1 MTAPASRPRPAKKP
15 KRTNQTLPAGAPRRI
30 AVYVR
35 RSTDDEHQPFSIDAQ
50 VAKLNS
56 YIDSQPGWTL
66 AATFSDDASGATT
79 ERPGLHAALTA
90 AHAGRYDVLL
100 VYRVDRFSRRL
111 TDMMALVEQLDTA
124 DVAFCSATEHF
135 DTSTPMG
142 RMFLQLLGMFAEF
155 ERSTIIDRVINGMTA
170 KAGKGKWTGGT
181 RPYGYLVDHD
191 DDRLTP
197 HPTEAPVL
205 REIFDLYVTARL
217 GTRTIANQLNSRG
230 MRNRTG
236 KPWSGHNIGRILAN
250 RVYLGEVHFRDV
262 VATDAHP
269 ALIDETTFAAAQ
281 RLRDARGDKQ
291 TQRAGS
297 DSDYHCT
304 GLITCPRCGHK
315 YVGTSATGKTRRY
328 RYYTCFS
335 RTRYGAA
342 GCPAGRIDADDLETA
357 VLTAIAHT
365 FTSRTDLLADVVT
378 RARQH
383 HHDSHAHRRAELAT
397 VETEIASAR
406 AAIDRYLTAFENGTM
421 NDTVCAP
428 RIATLEAK
436 IIQLDARRTELVDLI
451 STEPTA
457 PGTDVLDALRHRIR
471 RVIAAGTPAQR
482 KELIEAM
489 VAEIRID
496 GDTVYPIFLLPR
508 DDETPAETD
517 STGVEEPPFRTMV
530 RSVGRAGLEPAT
542 EGL

>member
-1 MTAPASRPRPAKKP
+1 VTAPATGRSRPTKKP
-15 KRTNQTLPAGAPRRI
+15 KRTNQPLPTGAPRRI

-50 VAKLNS
+50 LAKLNS

-66 AATFSDDASGATT
+66 VATFSDDASGATT
-79 ERPGLHAALTA
+79 ERPGLQAALNA

-111 TDMMALVEQLDTA
+111 TDMMSLVEQLDTA
-124 DVAFCSATEHF
+124 EVAFCSATEHF

-155 ERSTIIDRVINGMTA
+155 ERSTIIDRVINGLTA

-181 RPYGYLVDHD
+181 RPYGYLVDQ
-191 DDRLTP
+191 DRLSP
-197 HPTEAPVL
+197 HPQEAPVL
-205 REIFDLYVTARL
+205 REIFGLYVTARL
-217 GTRTIANQLNSRG
+217 GTRTIANQLNTRG
-230 MRNRTG
+230 LRNRTG
-236 KPWSGHNIGRILAN
+236 KPWSGHNIGRLLAN
-250 RVYLGEVHFRDV
+250 RVYRGEVHFRDV

-281 RLRDARGDKQ
+281 RLRAARGDKQ

-315 YVGTSATGKTRRY
+315 YVGTSARGKTRRY

-342 GCPAGRIDADDLETA
+342 GCPAGRIDADDLDTA
-357 VLTAIAHT
+357 VLTSIANT
-365 FTSRTDLLADVVT
+365 FTSRTDLLTEVVT

-397 VETEIASAR
+397 VEAEIASAR

-421 NDTVCAP
+421 NDTTCAP
-428 RIATLEAK
+428 RIAALEIK
-436 IIQLDARRTELVDLI
+436 IIQLEARHAELIDIL
-451 STEPTA
+451 SAEPTT
-457 PGTDVLDALRHRIR
+457 PSPDVLNALRRRIR
-471 RVIAAGTPAQR
+471 DVIAAGTPVQR

-496 GDTVYPIFLLPR
+496 GGTVYPIFRLPQ
-508 DDETPAETD
+508 DDESLADTI
-517 STGVEEPPFRTMV
+517 STREQEPPLRTMV

>member
-1 MTAPASRPRPAKKP
+1 VTTPTTRRYRPTRPPTPA
-15 KRTNQTLPAGAPRRI
+15 AGAPRRV

-50 VAKLNS
+50 LAKLNS

-79 ERPGLHAALTA
+79 NRPGLQAALDA

-124 DVAFCSATEHF
+124 GVAFCSATEHF

-181 RPYGYLVDHD
+181 RPFGYRVDRD
-191 DDRLTP
+191 IDRLTP
-197 HPTEAPVL
+197 DPHEAPVL
-205 REIFDLYVTARL
+205 REIFGLYVSARL
-217 GTRTIANQLNSRG
+217 GTRTIANQLNTRG
-230 MRNRTG
+230 LRNRSG

-250 RVYLGEVHFRDV
+250 RVYLGEVHFRDIV
-262 VATDAHP
+262 TTDAHP
-269 ALIDETTFAAAQ
+269 ALIDEEIFAAAQ

-315 YVGTSATGKTRRY
+315 YVGTSARGKTRRY

-342 GCPAGRIDADDLETA
+342 GCPAGRIDADDLDTA
-357 VLTAIAHT
+357 VLQAVAHT
-365 FTSRTDLLADVVT
+365 FTSRTQLLADVVA
-378 RARQH
+378 RARQR

-397 VETEIASAR
+397 VEAEITTAR
-406 AAIDRYLTAFENGTM
+406 AAIERYLTAFENGTM
-421 NDTVCAP
+421 NDTTCVHA
-428 RIATLEAK
+428 
-436 IIQLDARRTELVDLI
+436 
-451 STEPTA
+451 S
-457 PGTDVLDALRHRIR
+457 
-471 RVIAAGTPAQR
+471 
-482 KELIEAM
+482 
-489 VAEIRID
+489 
-496 GDTVYPIFLLPR
+496 
-508 DDETPAETD
+508 
-517 STGVEEPPFRTMV
+517 PPSKPKSSSSSHAV
-530 RSVGRAGLEPAT
+530 RSWSISSAPNRPHPARTSWTGCGVGSATSSPPAHPHSARNSSRPWSPPSASTATRSIRSSVSHKRRNPRRHDLDEGTRATVSHNGAVGGADGTRTRDRSIMSRL
-542 EGL
+542 L